1 MTLYSGIPICNTEG
15 SNVHPLNE
23 ETPMTAATPKFV
35 EVRTKTKVYQVPKK
49 YAELPSISAII
60 RAMAKD
66 GYTRWGIH
74 KQTGIL
80 YQHVRNVLITPLAG

>member
-1 MTLYSGIPICNTEG
+1 MTSK
-15 SNVHPLNE
+15 
-23 ETPMTAATPKFV
+23 PKFV
-35 EVRTKTKVYQVPKK
+35 EVRTKTKVYQIPAK
-49 YAELPSISAII
+49 YAELSSISAMI

-66 GYTRWGIH
+66 GHSRWDIH

>member
-1 MTLYSGIPICNTEG
+1 MCTLTT
-15 SNVHPLNE
+15 E
-23 ETPMTAATPKFV
+23 ETPMASKPKFV
-35 EVRTKTKVYQVPKK
+35 EVRTKKKVYQVPEK
-49 YAELPSISAII
+49 YAKLPSISAII

-66 GYTRWGIH
+66 GHSRWDIH